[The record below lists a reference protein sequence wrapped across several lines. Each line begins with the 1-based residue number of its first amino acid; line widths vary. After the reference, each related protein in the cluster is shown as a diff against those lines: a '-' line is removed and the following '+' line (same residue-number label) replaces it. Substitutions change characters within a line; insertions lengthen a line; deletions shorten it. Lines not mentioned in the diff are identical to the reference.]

1 MNVTS
6 TTTWTGRKEE
16 EDEEEDEREKRKNGK
31 VGKVGR
37 EKGKREKKG
46 RKRGKK
52 GGGNVSK
59 REVHAFMIGNF
70 YRTWLLAEVVV
81 DNLPFLERADRRI
94 LHGCDRE
101 QSQKFCQIP
110 RVWHGDH
117 FLRDQDVEQSVVMI
131 HREVDWTCCWLIKT
145 GSFDRVEFYTIFAAD
160 FL

>member
-16 EDEEEDEREKRKNGK
+16 DEREKRKNGK
-31 VGKVGR
+31 TEKLEKLEGKR
-37 EKGKREKKG
+37 EKGKRKG
-46 RKRGKK
+46 RKGKRK

-81 DNLPFLERADRRI
+81 DNLPFLERADQRI

-145 GSFDRVEFYTIFAAD
+145 GS
-160 FL
+160 